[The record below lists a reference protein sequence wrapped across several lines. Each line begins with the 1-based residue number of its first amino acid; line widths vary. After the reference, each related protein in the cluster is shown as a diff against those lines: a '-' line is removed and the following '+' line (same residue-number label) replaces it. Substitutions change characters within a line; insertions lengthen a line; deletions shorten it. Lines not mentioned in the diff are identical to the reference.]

1 MNHMKITVKY
11 LKSYQTFGVFR
22 GNKAVGPSDFATDK
36 TAVTWAQKRFPN
48 TTVAIKNF
56 YK

>member
-1 MNHMKITVKY
+1 MKITVKY

-22 GNKAVGPSDFATDK
+22 GNKAVGPSDFTTDK
-36 TAVTWAQKRFPN
+36 AAAAWAQKRFPN
-48 TTVAIKNF
+48 TTVAVNSF